1 MIFVVDGVVVLDLM
15 DDNNKGY
22 TEILRQ
28 TFMYL
33 FLSIGG
39 RDC

>member
-1 MIFVVDGVVVLDLM
+1 MIFVVDGVAVLESM
-15 DDNNKGY
+15 DDSNKGY

-28 TFMYL
+28 TFMYP